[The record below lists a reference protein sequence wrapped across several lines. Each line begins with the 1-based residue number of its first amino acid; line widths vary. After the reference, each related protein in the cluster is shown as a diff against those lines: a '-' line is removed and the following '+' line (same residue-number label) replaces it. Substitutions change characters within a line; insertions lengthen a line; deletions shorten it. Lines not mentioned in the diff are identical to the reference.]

1 MSNTKQQTAPQKI
14 SDKELRFASFEIRQA
29 DSEPESDEMILEG
42 YAVVFDAETY
52 IGDSDYGWYEKV
64 SPGAF
69 DGANLKDVPLKYN
82 HNDSFLI
89 LARTRN
95 NSLELIVDEKGLY
108 IRAKLIDTA
117 TNRDIYKMVKSGLLD
132 KMSFAFTVA
141 DEIIDESEDGVAKR
155 TITKI
160 DRLFDVSVVDVPAYD
175 QTSIHARCKK
185 FAEANG
191 NKAEAEARDK
201 LVEALKIKAAIKSKI
216 F

>member
-1 MSNTKQQTAPQKI
+1 MNKQLE
-14 SDKELRFASFEIRQA
+14 KELRFASFEARQA
-29 DSEPESDEMILEG
+29 EENEKDEMILEG

-52 IGDSDYGWYEKV
+52 IGDSEHGFYEEV
-64 SPGAF
+64 ARGAF
-69 DGANLKDVPLKYN
+69 EGANLKDVPLKYN

-95 NSLELIVDEKGLY
+95 ESLKLTIDEKGLFV
-108 IRAKLIDTA
+108 RAKLIDTA

-132 KMSFAFTVA
+132 KMSFAFTVS
-141 DEIIDESEDGVAKR
+141 DEIVDETEKGIAKR

-175 QTSIHARCKK
+175 QTSIYARCKQLTEANSER
-185 FAEANG
+185 AEAINR
-191 NKAEAEARDK
+191 KQQI
-201 LVEALKIKAAIKSKI
+201 EALRLKTKIKTQI